1 MAMWCMI
8 HCKRGAKQ
16 FNTSLLSLLAYNP
29 IHVLLAILIFPDIFG
44 EEIIYQLQNKS
55 LGILF

>member
-1 MAMWCMI
+1 MI